1 MIDIELV
8 RWRLTASPVKTR
20 KKLLGWNY
28 WVGGVGEEAE
38 VLTGLE
44 LRAGKAR
51 LERFIPGMV
60 SSKYLTTA
68 ETDVSRSAAQTRAR
82 R

>member
-1 MIDIELV
+1 MYLIMDGLDSGSQFH
-8 RWRLTASPVKTR
+8 RQNAK
-20 KKLLGWNY
+20 NH
-28 WVGGVGEEAE
+28 WVGGVWDGEE

-51 LERFIPGMV
+51 LERLIPGMV
-60 SSKYLTTA
+60 SRRYLTTA